1 MKTLILFF
9 LFPLAGFSQEV
20 QIATRINSVW
30 FFSNQIKVQA
40 NAAIDSMGITG
51 TKIDSVKYQND
62 TVLTLFGYNSTI
74 GMFTDIMMV
83 SVVGDTMYTA
93 PQNEMY
99 ACSTVCKGYD
109 CVAGCHKTAQCTC
122 VCDGSCIESNTAY
135 GEMKS
140 GWSFGIV
147 LRERI
152 VISNGNEVIKD

>member
-1 MKTLILFF
+1 MKKLILLLLIPFF
-9 LFPLAGFSQEV
+9 SFSQEV

-30 FFSNQIKVQA
+30 FYSNQIVAQS
-40 NAAIDSMGITG
+40 NLGLDSMGITD

-74 GMFTDIMMV
+74 GVFTDIMMV
-83 SVVGDTMYTA
+83 SVVGDTMYTG
-93 PQNEMY
+93 PQNETY

-109 CVAGCHKTAQCTC
+109 CAGGCHKTAQCTC